1 MFTPVRRW
9 TLACAV
15 TAGSTAAAGSG
26 AMPPGRAL
34 AIVDVNVV
42 PMDRNVVLR
51 HQTVIVENGRVV
63 QVGPARAVRVPG
75 GGRTVDGNGRYLLP
89 GLIDMHVHL
98 RRADLPRYLESGITA
113 VRNMW
118 GHDEIRQLQ
127 RDIAAG
133 TIRGPAIFSA
143 SPGLDGTPPQWP
155 GTVEVLDSAS
165 AGDAVRAQVVAG
177 WTWIKVYTQ
186 LTPPAYHAIMAAAR
200 AAGIPVVGHV
210 PLRVDVHDALASGQR
225 SIEHLTGY
233 DRAVSRT
240 GRSGTWGWSDADTSR
255 YPGLVAA
262 TVAAGTWNCPTL
274 AIFIKLSGQHPAD
287 ERARLVERRRQFVR
301 ALSAAG
307 AHLLAGTDA
316 GIEIVAPG
324 TSLHDELA
332 ELVAAGLTPYQ
343 ALRAATVDAAAFLG
357 RPELGTIRTG
367 GAADLLLVTGNPL
380 EDVGRAAKI
389 EGMVLHG
396 EWLAAVPMEPPAA
409 LPTVGAMPD
418 VAGEYDTAVSLEE
431 NSCGPVTVAPQITN
445 VTQRAGTGA
454 LTLRHGPLTYH
465 GRMDRAG
472 RFVTDTQSVAT
483 DGGRVE
489 VTVSGTFS
497 PTGFVA
503 DAMVRMRT
511 AAACGYRVRWVGARR
526 KA

>member
-1 MFTPVRRW
+1 MVSRLRCFTLV
-9 TLACAV
+9 CAMAVV
-15 TAGSTAAAGSG
+15 TTPAPS
-26 AMPPGRAL
+26 PAL

-42 PMDRNVVLR
+42 PMDRNVVLT

-63 QVGPARAVRVPG
+63 RVGPARVVRAPDG
-75 GGRTVDGNGRYLLP
+75 ARTIEGNGRYLLP

-98 RRADLPRYLESGITA
+98 RRADLPRYLESGITT

-118 GHDEIRQLQ
+118 GHEEILRLQ
-127 RDIAAG
+127 RDLAAG
-133 TIRGPAIFSA
+133 TIRGPTIFSA

-155 GTVEVLDSAS
+155 GTVQVLDSVS
-165 AGDAVRAQVVAG
+165 AGDAVRAQLAAG
-177 WTWIKVYTQ
+177 WSWIKVYTQ

-210 PLRVDVHDALASGQR
+210 PLRVDIHDALASGQR

-255 YPGLVAA
+255 YSGLVAA
-262 TVAAGTWNCPTL
+262 TVASGTWNCPTL
-274 AIFIKLSGQHPAD
+274 AIFIKLSEQHPVD
-287 ERARLVERRRQFVR
+287 ERARLIERRRQFVR

-343 ALRAATVDAAAFLG
+343 ALRAATVDAADFLG

-380 EDVGRAAKI
+380 DDIRQAAKL

-396 EWLAAVPMEPPAA
+396 EWIAPPPPAA
-409 LPTVGAMPD
+409 PMPD
-418 VAGEYDTAVSLEE
+418 VAGDYDTAVTLEE
-431 NSCGPVTVAPQITN
+431 NSCGPVTVAPQITH

-454 LTLRHGPLTYH
+454 LTLLHGPLTYH
-465 GRMDRAG
+465 GRMDPAG
-472 RFVTDTQSVAT
+472 RFVTDTQSVVV
-483 DGGRVE
+483 DGGRLE
-489 VTVSGTFS
+489 VTVSGRFS
-497 PTGFVA
+497 RTGFVG
-503 DAMVRMRT
+503 DAVVRMRT

-526 KA
+526 KG